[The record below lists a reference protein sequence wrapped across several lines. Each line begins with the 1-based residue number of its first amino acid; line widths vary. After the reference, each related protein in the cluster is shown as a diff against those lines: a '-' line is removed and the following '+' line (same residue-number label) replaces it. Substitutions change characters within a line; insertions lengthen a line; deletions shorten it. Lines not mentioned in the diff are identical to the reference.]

1 MTTQAIGPIES
12 MDSADFINRMVL
24 RKNTDTS
31 FNICPNLLIENGE
44 VVPQRVQ
51 LAELK
56 SSLLVNNIFNNT
68 ETNDFLNDWVSAIL
82 RNILKEDYETSL
94 TVYSELIPTSS
105 QKDLVDN
112 YPVAQ
117 LKKFSEDPES
127 IKSDFMAHYDFLK
140 FIWIQL
146 GQLTTDYLR
155 NVNCKRNYVEAA
167 SIIFAVQQ
175 TAANGIVSAA
185 RGERTDDKNPQLRR
199 TTDQVG
205 ITDILSDELTRWI
218 DDEPNEPWQH
228 PGRTQCFLPDRGAYG
243 TFLKNNRDQNT
254 MYSSVQCGISG
265 SINFGIF
272 MYLNA
277 LAIGRVKT
285 LSNPLTDVKALITAV
300 TTVLVGDGGHNVRET
315 ITGLTLVSI
324 ALKTMLDD
332 LKAELITLNNG
343 NQVNLITDAN
353 RITTIPPG
361 PCSQLL
367 MNKVTVFHEKL
378 LPSECKREI
387 QQLFLFKNLV
397 AVFGYWEDFIVKFHQ
412 VLDGINPLN
421 IFTPELNTSYPEVL
435 NNVPKAFANAKNIM
449 YNIFAGNIHPYGSDA
464 LLATQI
470 FTALDNN
477 RYALNRTSA
486 FETAPTVAFETVVN
500 GLPGGPEVI
509 QKTADELS
517 TIITEC
523 NEKYGTKPD
532 GNPVINAPIPAIPL
546 AFKGTVNRGPLMARN
561 AKEYE
566 ELVKNYGEDNVVLVE
581 N

>member
-12 MDSADFINRMVL
+12 MDSESFIDRMIA
-24 RKNTDTS
+24 RKNTSKHIT
-31 FNICPNLLIENGE
+31 ICPDLLVENG
-44 VVPQRVQ
+44 VIVPERVQ
-51 LAELK
+51 IAELK

-68 ETNDFLNDWVSAIL
+68 ETNDFLNEWVSAIL
-82 RNILKEDYETSL
+82 RNILKEDYETFL
-94 TVYSELIPTSS
+94 TEYSELIPTSS
-105 QKDLVDN
+105 QKDVVDN

-117 LKKFSEDPES
+117 LKKFSEDPEY

-146 GQLTTDYLR
+146 GGLTTDYLR
-155 NVNCKRNYVEAA
+155 SVNCKKNYVEAA

-185 RGERTDDKNPQLRR
+185 RGRRTDDPQLLR

-205 ITDILSDELTRWI
+205 ITNIYNDELTRWI
-218 DDEPNEPWQH
+218 DDKPNEPWQH

-285 LSNPLTDVKALITAV
+285 LSDPLTDAKALITAV

-332 LKAELITLNNG
+332 LKAELTTLNNG
-343 NQVNLITDAN
+343 NQVNLINDAN
-353 RITTIPPG
+353 SITTIPPG

-367 MNKVTVFHEKL
+367 MNKVTVFHEKV
-378 LPSECKREI
+378 LPSECQREI
-387 QQLFLFKNLV
+387 SQLFLFKNLV
-397 AVFGYWEDFIVKFHQ
+397 AAFGYWEDFIVKFYQ
-412 VLDGINPLN
+412 VLDGVNPLN
-421 IFTPELNTSYPEVL
+421 VFTNDLNTSYPEVL
-435 NNVPKAFANAKNIM
+435 KNVPHASANAKSIM
-449 YNIFAGNIHPYGSDA
+449 YTIFAGKIHPYGSDA

-477 RYALNRTSA
+477 RYDLNRTSA
-486 FETAPTVAFETVVN
+486 FETAPTRVFETVVI

-509 QKTADELS
+509 EKTADKLY

-523 NEKYGTKPD
+523 NEKYGPNPD
-532 GNPVINAPIPAIPL
+532 GNPVINAPINAIPL

-561 AKEYE
+561 SKEYE
-566 ELVKNYGEDNVVLVE
+566 ELSKFYGEDNVVLVE